1 MSQDYIDD
9 VLTLNARDYPDRAS
23 ASTRRCSAEKFAL
36 WHSCA
41 YLLLGLRSLGSVLME
56 RTLIGFIALVL
67 LLMAVLPL
75 FGFNLILVMGP
86 ASLEPFDPAIEPV
99 YLFVAR
105 SAGLATAAFFAIN
118 FLRHRRPL
126 TAAAPLLVYTN
137 FTIFFG
143 VAYLVQT
150 PYFQL
155 IQLWPAPFLL
165 VLSIFLFRQNQR
177 ESAHIFSK
185 DW

>member
-1 MSQDYIDD
+1 
-9 VLTLNARDYPDRAS
+9 
-23 ASTRRCSAEKFAL
+23 
-36 WHSCA
+36 
-41 YLLLGLRSLGSVLME
+41 ME
-56 RTLIGFIALVL
+56 RILIGFIALVL
-67 LLMAVLPL
+67 LLMAVLPV
-75 FGFNLILVMGP
+75 FGFNLTLVRGP
-86 ASLEPFDPAIEPV
+86 AALEPFDPAIEPI

-118 FLRHRRPL
+118 FLRQRRPL

-150 PYFQL
+150 SFQL
-155 IQLWPAPFLL
+155 IQLWPVPVLL
-165 VLSIFLFRQNQR
+165 VLSIFLFKQNQR
-177 ESAHIFSK
+177 ESAKIFSK

>member
-1 MSQDYIDD
+1 
-9 VLTLNARDYPDRAS
+9 
-23 ASTRRCSAEKFAL
+23 
-36 WHSCA
+36 
-41 YLLLGLRSLGSVLME
+41 ME
-56 RTLIGFIALVL
+56 RIFIGFIALVL

-75 FGFNLILVMGP
+75 FGFNFRLVGP
-86 ASLEPFDPAIEPV
+86 ASLEPFDPTIEPI
-99 YLFVAR
+99 YLFVSR
-105 SAGLATAAFFAIN
+105 SAGLATAAYFAIN

-143 VAYLVQT
+143 VAFLVQT
-150 PYFQL
+150 ASFQL

-165 VLSIFLFRQNQR
+165 ALSIFLFKQNQR
-177 ESAHIFSK
+177 ESAKIFSK